1 MFGGQ
6 RNVTSG
12 EREGTGEAALGGD
25 LPVLVADAVTVQFGG
40 LRALSEVSLEATSG
54 EVTGLIGPN
63 GAGKTTFFNV
73 LSGLVAPTSGRVWLG
88 RDELFRL
95 PPWERARRGL
105 GRTYQT
111 PKLMPARSALEN
123 VEVGLFATER
133 SNPLADLVRWPGL
146 DSARRRS
153 RAHARDVLAR
163 VDGTVAPTAPVATLT
178 LAQRRAVEI
187 ARALCSSPRLLLLDE
202 PFGGF
207 HVEERERMAELIQS
221 LCEDGLSMLLIEHD
235 MAMVGRLCTAVYV
248 LNFGQLLAAGTPR
261 EVAGNPAVVQAYLG
275 EDSAVA

>member
-1 MFGGQ
+1 VTLDGREDAGQ
-6 RNVTSG
+6 APSG
-12 EREGTGEAALGGD
+12 AE
-25 LPVLVADAVTVQFGG
+25 PPILVASAVTVQFGG
-40 LRALSEVSLEATSG
+40 LRALSEVSLEAAGG

-73 LSGLVAPTSGRVWLG
+73 LSGLIPPTAGRIRLG
-88 RDELFRL
+88 GDELFRL

-133 SNPLADLVRWPGL
+133 SNPIADLLRWPAL
-146 DSARRRS
+146 DSSRRRS
-153 RAHARDVLAR
+153 RAHARDVLQR
-163 VDGTVAPTAPVATLT
+163 VDETVPPNAPVAGLT

-221 LCEDGLSMLLIEHD
+221 LRREGLSMLLIEHD
-235 MAMVGRLCTAVYV
+235 MAMVGRLCSAVYV
-248 LNFGQLLAAGTPR
+248 LNFGELLAAGSPR
-261 EVAGNPAVVQAYLG
+261 EVAEDPAVVQAYLG